1 MTREGGE
8 RQVHEEKGRRIVFF
22 PCPLQG
28 HMNPMLQLATLLHSK
43 GFSITIIH
51 TQFNSPNPSN
61 FPNFSFEPISDGI
74 QETSTKD
81 FMALLIALN
90 IRCEAPFRD
99 CLARILS
106 ENKRDSIVC
115 IISDAI
121 MHFTQAVANHLKL
134 PRIVLRPSP
143 PSCFIAFA
151 NFPLLRQKGYLPIKD
166 PQSKVP
172 VSELPPLR
180 VKDIPTIDTKNSSE
194 EFDQLI
200 PHMISETL
208 ASSGLILNSLD
219 YLERTS
225 LTQIQQDFSIPTFP
239 VGPLH
244 KYSPG
249 SSNSLLTQ
257 DPSCIAWLDNQVHGS
272 VIYVSFGSLA
282 DMEKQE
288 LVETAWGL
296 ANSDQPFLWVIR
308 PGSVGGLDCV
318 ELPEGFEEKTRGR
331 GCVVKW
337 APQQEVLAHPAVGG
351 FWTHC
356 GWNSTL
362 ESICEGVPMLCWPSF
377 GDQRVNARYLSHVWR
392 VGLELENGLERGEIE
407 RAIRRLMVEKEG
419 EEMRKRVKVLKENAE
434 SSIRKGGS
442 SQESLERLVDYI
454 LSF

>member
-1 MTREGGE
+1 MASEGGE
-8 RQVHEEKGRRIVFF
+8 RQAQQEKGRRIVFF

-28 HMNPMLQLATLLHSK
+28 HINPMLQLATLLHSK
-43 GFSITIIH
+43 GFSITVIH

-61 FPNFSFEPISDGI
+61 YPNFSFEPISDGL
-74 QETSTKD
+74 QEASAKD
-81 FMALLIALN
+81 FMALFVALN

-99 CLARILS
+99 CLVRILS

-115 IISDAI
+115 IISDASF
-121 MHFTQAVANHLKL
+121 HFTQSVANHLKL
-134 PRIVLRPSP
+134 PRIVLRTSP
-143 PSCFIAFA
+143 ASCFVAFA
-151 NFPLLRQKGYLPIKD
+151 KFPLLQQKGYLPIKD

-180 VKDIPTIDTKNSSE
+180 VKDLPTIETKNSDD
-194 EFDQLI
+194 FDQLI
-200 PHMISETL
+200 RLVISQTL
-208 ASSGLILNSLD
+208 ASSGLIFNSLD
-219 YLERTS
+219 CLEQTI
-225 LTQIQQDFSIPTFP
+225 LTKIQQEFSIPTFT
-239 VGPLH
+239 VAPLH

-257 DPSCIAWLDNQVHGS
+257 DSTCIAWLDNQVPGS
-272 VIYVSFGSLA
+272 VIYVSFGSIA

-308 PGSVGGLDCV
+308 PDSVRGLDWA

-337 APQQEVLAHPAVGG
+337 APHQEVLAHPSVGG

-377 GDQRVNARYLSHVWR
+377 GDQRVNARYVSHVWR

-419 EEMRKRVKVLKENAE
+419 EEMRERVKVLKENAE
-434 SSIRKGGS
+434 SSLRKGGS